1 MSSNQEQ
8 ENINSQTQPRG
19 KLFIICAPSGTGKG
33 TLIHRV
39 LKTLPNVGYSVSF
52 TTRQPR
58 DIEVD
63 GKDYFFVSRDEFEK
77 KIKDGEF
84 LEYALVHGNYYGTS
98 HTVVEKELADGRDVI
113 LEIDVQGAA
122 LIREKASDAI
132 SIFIMPP
139 SFEDLKSRLI
149 KRATDKIEIQNIRL
163 QNARNEVSRYNEFD
177 YVVIND
183 DIEAAANLLAAIFM
197 AERARL
203 ERQKVLV
210 EKIVSSFTN

>member
-1 MSSNQEQ
+1 MSSNQES
-8 ENINSQTQPRG
+8 EKPNFQTQTYG

-33 TLIHRV
+33 TLIRRV

-58 DIEVD
+58 DTEVD
-63 GKDYFFVSRDEFEK
+63 GIDYYFVSLDEFEK
-77 KIKDGEF
+77 KIKDDEF

-98 HTVVEKELADGRDVI
+98 QMAVEKELAGGRDVI

-122 LIREKASDAI
+122 LVKEKVSDAV

-139 SFEDLKSRLI
+139 SFEDLHERLV
-149 KRATDKIEIQNIRL
+149 KRATDNIEIQNVRL
-163 QNARNEVSRYNEFD
+163 QNARGEVLRYKEFD
-177 YVVIND
+177 YMVIND
-183 DIEAAANLLAAIFM
+183 NVETAANQLAAIFI

-203 ERQKVLV
+203 ERQEVLV

>member
-1 MSSNQEQ
+1 MSSNQES
-8 ENINSQTQPRG
+8 EKPNLQTQTHG

-33 TLIHRV
+33 TLIRRV

-58 DIEVD
+58 DTEVD
-63 GKDYFFVSRDEFEK
+63 GKDYFFVSLDEFEK
-77 KIKDGEF
+77 KIKDDEF

-98 HTVVEKELADGRDVI
+98 QMAVEKELADGRDVI

-122 LIREKASDAI
+122 FVKEKVSDAV

-139 SFEDLKSRLI
+139 SFEDLHERLV
-149 KRATDKIEIQNIRL
+149 KRATDKIEIQNVRL
-163 QNARNEVSRYNEFD
+163 QNARGEVLRYKEFN

-183 DIEAAANLLAAIFM
+183 NVETAANQLAAIFI

-203 ERQKVLV
+203 ERQEVLV